1 MIIGNIY
8 IDNKLKNILRR
19 KNNEVSRAI
28 QKFAKKT
35 LKHFPYLNLHSK
47 LIITSNFYYM
57 IFISILSNKMRL
69 F

>member
-28 QKFAKKT
+28 QKFAKKNFKTFSLFKFT
-35 LKHFPYLNLHSK
+35 LKINH
-47 LIITSNFYYM
+47 NF
-57 IFISILSNKMRL
+57 
-69 F
+69 